1 LTTPHG
7 PWCIHRA
14 LPPRG
19 VEPRLAVLALHG
31 FTGGGRDF
39 EPLIAASH
47 DCAWPAVWLCPDLPG
62 HAGSTAVVRPDGYSL
77 DAIFEGLDQLL
88 ASAGVCPHT
97 AASAEVCPHTATS
110 AEVCPHTAT
119 SAGVCPPTAASAE
132 VCPHTA
138 ASAGVCPPTPAS
150 AGVCPPTPASAGV
163 CPPSFPLVVC
173 GYSMGGRLGLNY
185 ACARPTLVSGLVTVG
200 ASPGIADP
208 EARAARRAHDEQWC
222 ALLEARGIEA
232 FCTDWER
239 QPVIATQRQL
249 PARWRRVIQ
258 QRRRGQDPVAL
269 AAALRATGNGV
280 LLPLHD
286 RLPQMTVPALYLAGA
301 DDPAFEGH
309 AATMAALH
317 PHGTAL
323 SIAGA
328 AHAAHWHQPA
338 ATLAAI
344 RDWWTAV
351 SARNQP

>member
-62 HAGSTAVVRPDGYSL
+62 HAGSTAVARPDGYPL
-77 DAIFEGLDQLL
+77 DAVLEGLDQLL

-97 AASAEVCPHTATS
+97 AASAEVCPHTA
-110 AEVCPHTAT
+110 
-119 SAGVCPPTAASAE
+119 
-132 VCPHTA
+132 
-138 ASAGVCPPTPAS
+138 
-150 AGVCPPTPASAGV
+150 ASAGV

-173 GYSMGGRLGLNY
+173 GYSMGGRLALNY

-200 ASPGIADP
+200 ASPGIADL

-222 ALLEARGIEA
+222 AVLEAQGIEV
-232 FCTDWER
+232 FCADWER

-280 LLPLHD
+280 LHPLHD

-301 DDPAFEGH
+301 DDPAFEEH

-338 ATLAAI
+338 ATLVAI